1 MEQPMKALVD
11 ISLRRVL
18 SVFEGPIPTDLPRG
32 QVAMRLV
39 DEPAGFDAE
48 TQTRKFAG
56 YEIAGALVKRRWTVA
71 AKTQAE
77 IYAEHLAAGYVDT
90 VTGYKLK
97 TGEYDTM
104 KFTQQLVRLNA
115 KLQNETMLPTDLQPF
130 WDFDNVERELPAS
143 EMVALLDRYGDFCT
157 ELFNT
162 YAP

>member
-18 SVFEGPIPTDLPRG
+18 SVFDGTIPADLPRG

-39 DEPAGFDAE
+39 DEPATYNAE
-48 TQTRKFAG
+48 TQTRVFDR
-56 YEIAGALVKRRWTVA
+56 YEIAGAKVTRIWTVA
-71 AKTQAE
+71 AKTPAQ
-77 IYAEHLAAGYVDT
+77 IYAEHLAAGYVDA

-104 KFTQQLVRLNA
+104 KFTQQLVRLNS
-115 KLQNETMLPTDLQPF
+115 KLQNGDMLPTDLQSF
-130 WDFDNVERELPAS
+130 WDFNDVEHELPAA